1 MRFLSYAVAVLV
13 AAGLIYYV
21 GQNPNTD
28 TETATETA
36 GVASSAEAGTADG
49 AELEGQLI
57 TLHVPKM
64 HCPFACYPA
73 VKETLEKT
81 PGVVTVV
88 LAEQKDENAIDNPEV
103 KIQVSEDFDA
113 EAAIAALASAGFSD
127 STKVQ

>member
-28 TETATETA
+28 TEAATETTE
-36 GVASSAEAGTADG
+36 VAVAAEATTSDS
-49 AELEGQLI
+49 AELEGQLV

-88 LAEQKDENAIDNPEV
+88 LAEQKDKNAIDNPEV

-113 EAAIAALASAGFSD
+113 EAAIEALASAGFSE